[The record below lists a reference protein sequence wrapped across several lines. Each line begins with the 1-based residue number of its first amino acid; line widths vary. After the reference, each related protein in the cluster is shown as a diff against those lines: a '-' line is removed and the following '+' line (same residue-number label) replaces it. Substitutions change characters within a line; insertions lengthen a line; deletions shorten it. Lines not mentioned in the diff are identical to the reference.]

1 MYCKSVKC
9 GGALLP
15 PAPQHVGLKSSSE
28 DLESS
33 QPSRSNSHVSQLAE
47 ETMLPSS
54 LQGRENRIQNGKQL
68 SRSKPFTKHVKPNRL
83 RIPRS
88 SHHGTAPETHRLCSS
103 FWQHMIVIAIGGSRP
118 KIIIG
123 SIHPQSQIGMISE
136 LLTSVWSESLKVNFC
151 TTHNRSTLVRSVMA
165 FCNKPCTVAVL
176 TFGRMSSEEDRMC
189 KFQEARLARLVQQ

>member
-83 RIPRS
+83 KIPRS
-88 SHHGTAPETHRLCSS
+88 SHHGTAPETHRCVPLLAAYL
-103 FWQHMIVIAIGGSRP
+103 IVIAIGGSRP

-123 SIHPQSQIGMISE
+123 SLHPRNYSQSQIPIGMVSE
-136 LLTSVWSESLKVNFC
+136 LLTSVWSQWSESQFLY
-151 TTHNRSTLVRSVMA
+151 HA
-165 FCNKPCTVAVL
+165 
-176 TFGRMSSEEDRMC
+176 
-189 KFQEARLARLVQQ
+189 